1 MTTITRLKAFLTDAH
16 LRESRHTHTEREKEH
31 KASESEKTF
40 NSEGKIYNLVP
51 FLFSLTE
58 S

>member
-1 MTTITRLKAFLTDAH
+1 MLIWQRVD
-16 LRESRHTHTEREKEH
+16 THTEREKEH

-40 NSEGKIYNLVP
+40 NSKGKIYNLVP

>member
-1 MTTITRLKAFLTDAH
+1 MLIWERVD
-16 LRESRHTHTEREKEH
+16 THTQREKEH